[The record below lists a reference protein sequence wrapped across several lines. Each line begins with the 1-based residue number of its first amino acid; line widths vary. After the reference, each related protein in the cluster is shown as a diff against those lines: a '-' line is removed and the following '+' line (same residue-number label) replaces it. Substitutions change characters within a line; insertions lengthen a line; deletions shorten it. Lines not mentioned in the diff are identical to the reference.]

1 MESLEN
7 NSQLRRVLKLIPR
20 RKAPPELPVLDVA
33 TPSNS
38 ASQAAD
44 RVGAPSHRA
53 CALSACMAGSRAT
66 VLSVGCGDAEACRL
80 RALGLCEGASVD
92 VVRAR
97 GCTLLEVRGAR
108 LAVGSAIAAGITVL
122 PVA

>member
-1 MESLEN
+1 MESLEKH
-7 NSQLRRVLKLIPR
+7 SQLRRVLKLISR
-20 RKAPPELPVLDVA
+20 RKAPSALPMLDA
-33 TPSNS
+33 AMPSTV

-44 RVGAPSHRA
+44 RVAPPPHRA
-53 CALSACMAGSRAT
+53 CALSACLAGSRAT
-66 VLSVGCGDAEACRL
+66 VLTVGCGDAEACRL

>member
-1 MESLEN
+1 MLN
-7 NSQLRRVLKLIPR
+7 LISR
-20 RKAPPELPVLDVA
+20 RKAPSALPMLDVA
-33 TPSNS
+33 MPPTV

-44 RVGAPSHRA
+44 HVAPAPHRA
-53 CALSACMAGSRAT
+53 CALSACLAGSRAT
-66 VLSVGCGDAEACRL
+66 VLTVGCGDAEACRL

>member
-1 MESLEN
+1 M
-7 NSQLRRVLKLIPR
+7 LKLISR
-20 RKAPPELPVLDVA
+20 RRASSAPAALDTA
-33 TPSNS
+33 TPTATANL
-38 ASQAAD
+38 AAQPTGTA
-44 RVGAPSHRA
+44 GAVPHRA
-53 CALSACMAGSRAT
+53 CALSACLAGSRAT
-66 VLSVGCGDAEACRL
+66 VLSVGCADVEACRL

>member
-1 MESLEN
+1 M
-7 NSQLRRVLKLIPR
+7 LKLLSR
-20 RKAPPELPVLDVA
+20 RRAPSALPVLDVA
-33 TPSNS
+33 PAS
-38 ASQAAD
+38 AAAAD
-44 RVGAPSHRA
+44 LSTAAPAARRA
-53 CALSACMAGSRAT
+53 CALSACLAGSRAT
-66 VLSVGCGDAEACRL
+66 VLEVGCGDAEACRL

-122 PVA
+122 PVG

>member
-1 MESLEN
+1 M
-7 NSQLRRVLKLIPR
+7 LKLISR
-20 RKAPPELPVLDVA
+20 RRASSGPAALDAA
-33 TPSNS
+33 TPTTTANL
-38 ASQAAD
+38 AAECAGHA
-44 RVGAPSHRA
+44 RSRA
-53 CALSACMAGSRAT
+53 CALSAWLAGARAT